1 MEVGNKNFL
10 KELFIM
16 DNNWIEECY
25 STYYKQ
31 YFKGMKYKKSAWI
44 DYGDQ
49 ESHEHCLFCA
59 KRISCGDAV
68 DNDQQAYE
76 SSDERAWLC
85 SDCFEKLLSYHKI
98 ALIPNNVTM
107 VETGLNEGKTVTF
120 SLNNERYI
128 LKKTDEKICV
138 SHNGNKKFYS
148 SFSEMKSNQKFYN
161 KILDEVIDEIFMSIT

>member
-1 MEVGNKNFL
+1 MEVGNENFL

-85 SDCFEKLLSYHKI
+85 ADCFEKLLSYHKI
-98 ALIPNNVTM
+98 ALIPNTVAM

-120 SLNNERYI
+120 SLNNERYV
-128 LKKTDEKICV
+128 LKKTDDIISV
-138 SHNGNKKFYS
+138 SHNEKKIFYS
-148 SFSEMKSNQKFYN
+148 SFSEMKSKQKFYN
-161 KILDEVIDEIFMSIT
+161 KNLDEVIDEIFMSII